1 LPVRFAVAITVM
13 TQHYAML
20 QRNPA
25 EPAIGR
31 EMIVNHD
38 GLSVLDLLRCARS
51 EYTETAAV
59 NRSMMKTIIG
69 RCRRRA
75 AEASITIYIMFIE

>member
-31 EMIVNHD
+31 ETM
-38 GLSVLDLLRCARS
+38 
-51 EYTETAAV
+51 
-59 NRSMMKTIIG
+59 
-69 RCRRRA
+69 
-75 AEASITIYIMFIE
+75 